1 MFDRFAAARLKIE
14 RAEKHIADLRAIVS
28 ALPDTYT
35 STVEP
40 NEAGGETIK
49 YLAPNVPKISGDM
62 ALLIGDAIHNLRV
75 GIEYAYLGAVERHAP
90 AALDCHTKFPARQTE
105 KDVKDALKNRKID
118 VLSPKLFDR
127 IVSDIKPYEIGGNN
141 LIKYLHDLDVSDKHW
156 LLTPLMNVTV
166 ITGIVVQNEKGE
178 LERGNTLP
186 IPGDGV
192 FFFDF
197 RPGCK
202 VKDKGRI
209 TVEVVFANIDIP
221 LLQNVPVL
229 GDLKDLT
236 KVASYTV
243 ERLTNV

>member
-14 RAEKHIADLRAIVS
+14 RAEKHIADLGYIVS

-49 YLAPNVPKISGDM
+49 YFAPNVPKISADM

-90 AALDCHTKFPARQTE
+90 SALDSHTKFPARKIE
-105 KDVKDALKNRKID
+105 KDVKDALINRKID
-118 VLSPKLFDR
+118 ILAPKLFDR
-127 IVSDIKPYEIGGNN
+127 IVSDIKPYEVGGNN

-156 LLTPLMNVTV
+156 LLTPLMSVTV
-166 ITGIVVQNEKGE
+166 ITGIAVQNEKGE
-178 LERGNTLP
+178 LTRGNTFP

-197 RPGCK
+197 GPGCK
-202 VKDKGRI
+202 VKDKGKI

-221 LLQNVPVL
+221 LLQGVPVM
-229 GDLKDLT
+229 GDLRDLT
-236 KVASYTV
+236 KVASHV
-243 ERLTNV
+243 IERLTNI